1 MFPHQG
7 FGIRD
12 RNQKSL
18 IGNLKST
25 RYDRAPFGVP
35 LETRA
40 GAQFYS
46 KVSGLFPSS
55 MSRIAAAKEGNF
67 QSLLKEFHQATIQN
81 KSIFQLFQNISKF
94 FPVFEGRETN
104 FAAQP
109 GFHKFRT
116 TKQRIRLLA
125 LEVQFWTKLI
135 PRHPMKMSPDWDLAL
150 LDRGLE
156 RGEVSGKGPAVEY
169 PP

>member
-40 GAQFYS
+40 RAQFYS
-46 KVSGLFPSS
+46 AVSGLFPSS

-67 QSLLKEFHQATIQN
+67 QSLLKEFHQATIQS

-116 TKQRIRLLA
+116 KEAKDKTPCLGSSILNKA
-125 LEVQFWTKLI
+125 
-135 PRHPMKMSPDWDLAL
+135 HPQISD
-150 LDRGLE
+150 E
-156 RGEVSGKGPAVEY
+156 NVT
-169 PP
+169 

>member
-40 GAQFYS
+40 RGQFYS
-46 KVSGLFPSS
+46 EVSGLSGLFPSS

-67 QSLLKEFHQATIQN
+67 QSLLKEFHQATIQS
-81 KSIFQLFQNISKF
+81 KSIFQLFQTFSKF
-94 FPVFEGRETN
+94 FPVFEGRAETS

-125 LEVQFWTKLI
+125 LEVQF
-135 PRHPMKMSPDWDLAL
+135 
-150 LDRGLE
+150 
-156 RGEVSGKGPAVEY
+156 
-169 PP
+169 

>member
-40 GAQFYS
+40 RVQFYS
-46 KVSGLFPSS
+46 AVSGLSGLFPSS

-67 QSLLKEFHQATIQN
+67 QSLLKEFHQATIQSE
-81 KSIFQLFQNISKF
+81 SIFQNISKF

-116 TKQRIRLLA
+116 TKTPCLGSSILNKAHPQRSDDF
-125 LEVQFWTKLI
+125 EENVT
-135 PRHPMKMSPDWDLAL
+135 
-150 LDRGLE
+150 
-156 RGEVSGKGPAVEY
+156 
-169 PP
+169 